1 MASICFYFQVHQPY
15 RLKEYSFFH
24 IGREY
29 QYENHELN
37 LQILNKVS
45 DKCYLKANALLLK
58 QIKKHKGN
66 FKVAYSISG
75 VALEQF
81 EKYRP
86 DVLASFQAL
95 AKTGNVEFL
104 SETYYHSVSA
114 LYSADEFQRQ
124 VDLHK
129 NKVKALFGIEPTVF
143 RNTELI
149 YNNNIAKYVQKH
161 GFAGVLCEGAERLI
175 AAANPVNKV
184 YLAHNKKGIPV
195 LARNYK
201 LSDDMSFRFSDQNW
215 KEWPLT
221 APKFASWLQDV
232 AKEKDDVLNLFM
244 DYETFGEHQWEDTG
258 IFTFLEKLP
267 DEVLKNTTLDFK
279 TPSEVIASYPSK
291 YVVDAPETIS
301 WADAERDMSAWQG
314 NSMQHECLEKIYS
327 LEDDVI
333 ATGDA
338 ALIEC
343 WAKLQTS
350 DHFYYMSTKHAS
362 DGAVHSYFSPYHTPH
377 DAYLHYINILADFEI
392 RVNKAKK

>member
-1 MASICFYFQVHQPY
+1 MATICLYFQVHQPF

-29 QYENHELN
+29 QYENEELN
-37 LQILNKVS
+37 LQVLNKVS
-45 DKCYLKANALLLK
+45 DKCYLKANELILK
-58 QIKKHKGN
+58 QIKKHKGK

-81 EKYRP
+81 EKSRP

-104 SETYYHSVSA
+104 AETYYHSIAA
-114 LYSADEFQRQ
+114 LYSATEFQRQ

-129 NKVKALFGIEPTVF
+129 EKIKQLFGIEPTVF

-149 YNNNIAKYVQKH
+149 YNNNIAKYIQKH
-161 GFAGVLCEGAERLI
+161 GFEGILAEGAERLI
-175 AAANPVNKV
+175 STNPANKV
-184 YLAHNKKGIPV
+184 YLAQTKKGLPV
-195 LARNYK
+195 LTRNYK
-201 LSDDMSFRFSDQNW
+201 LSDDMSFRFSDKGW

-221 APKFASWLQDV
+221 VAKFSTWLQDI
-232 AKEKDDVLNLFM
+232 AKEKDDVINLFM

-258 IFTFLEKLP
+258 IFEFIEQLP
-267 DEVLKNTTLDFK
+267 TVVLKNTTLDFK
-279 TPSEVIASYPSK
+279 TPSEIFKSIPSK
-291 YVVDAPETIS
+291 YTIDSPETIS
-301 WADAERDMSAWQG
+301 WADSERDMSAWQG
-314 NSMQHECLEKIYS
+314 NSMQHECLEKVYS
-327 LEDDVI
+327 FEDDVLASKDQNI
-333 ATGDA
+333 ID
-338 ALIEC
+338 C

-350 DHFYYMSTKHAS
+350 DHFYYMSTKHSS

-392 RVNKAKK
+392 RLKKIKQ